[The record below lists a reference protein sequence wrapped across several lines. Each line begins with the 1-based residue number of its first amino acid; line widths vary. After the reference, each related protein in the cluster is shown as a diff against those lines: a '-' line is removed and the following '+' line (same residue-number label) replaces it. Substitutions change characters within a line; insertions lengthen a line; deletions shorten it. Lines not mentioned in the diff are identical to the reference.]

1 MAQKSVKL
9 AALAD
14 CYFSVM
20 GSPLGKLELQSTDQ
34 AIISV
39 HIAGFIRHG
48 DMPEISP
55 QRSLPDCLT
64 ACKAQLREYF
74 EGKRKKFD
82 LPITPHGTPF
92 QQKVWNELL
101 NIPFGSTISYLELA
115 KRLGDPKVIR
125 AAGSANGKNPVA
137 IIIPCHRVIGADG
150 SLVGYA
156 GGLENKR
163 WLLEH
168 EQTHSG
174 GKTQL
179 SIF

>member
-9 AALAD
+9 AQLTD
-14 CYFSVM
+14 GYISVM
-20 GSPLGKLELQSTDQ
+20 DSPLGKLVLQSTDQ
-34 AIISV
+34 AITSI
-39 HIAGFIRHG
+39 HIAGFRQPA
-48 DMPEISP
+48 DLPEISP
-55 QRSLPDCLT
+55 DSSLPSCLH
-64 ACKAQLREYF
+64 ACKSQLRAYF
-74 EGKRKKFD
+74 EGTRKKFD
-82 LPITPHGTPF
+82 LPISLYGTTF

-115 KRLGDPKVIR
+115 RRLGDPKVIR

-137 IIIPCHRVIGADG
+137 IIIPCHRVIGSDG
-150 SLVGYA
+150 SLIGYA

-168 EQTHSG
+168 EQIHSG

>member
-9 AALAD
+9 AERAET
-14 CYFSVM
+14 YTSVM
-20 GSPLGKLELQSTDQ
+20 DSPLGKLLLQSTDQ
-34 AIISV
+34 AITSV
-39 HIAGFIRHG
+39 HFAGFRQPADG
-48 DMPEISP
+48 TEIKPDS
-55 QRSLPDCLT
+55 SLPDCLH
-64 ACKAQLREYF
+64 ACRVQLNEYF
-74 EGKRKKFD
+74 KGKRKIFD
-82 LPITPHGTPF
+82 LPLSPDGTAF
-92 QQKVWNELL
+92 QRKVWNELL

-150 SLVGYA
+150 SLTGYA

-163 WLLEH
+163 KLLDL
-168 EQTHSG
+168 EQMHTG

>member
-1 MAQKSVKL
+1 MAQKSVKPDEK
-9 AALAD
+9 AGS
-14 CYFSVM
+14 YVSVM
-20 GSPLGKLELQSTDQ
+20 ESPLGKLLLRSTDQ

-39 HIAGFIRHG
+39 HIAGSVQPA
-48 DMPEISP
+48 DLPEFSTD
-55 QRSLPDCLT
+55 SYLPSCIH

-74 EGKRKKFD
+74 EGKRKFFA
-82 LPITPHGTPF
+82 LPLSPHGTPF
-92 QQKVWNELL
+92 QQKVWSELL
-101 NIPFGSTISYLELA
+101 NIPYGSTISYLELA
-115 KRLGDPKVIR
+115 RRLGDPKVIR

-163 WLLEH
+163 WLLDH
-168 EQTHSG
+168 EQAHSG
-174 GKTQL
+174 GNIQL